1 MDNSPIELCDEL
13 IEERLLQTLAWSNV
27 LPYAE
32 LKMRVAAAADDSM
45 FRREL
50 DQLLARGLV
59 RRKAAREILWYLGY
73 ARSQP
78 ADRLAGLDDVPAPY
92 RSLLSELA
100 W

>member
-1 MDNSPIELCDEL
+1 MDNLPIALCDEL
-13 IEERLLQTLAWSNV
+13 IEERLLQTLAWGTV

-32 LKMRVAAAADDSM
+32 LKIRVAAGADDRA

-59 RRKAAREILWYLGY
+59 RRKPAHEILWYLGY
-73 ARSQP
+73 ARAEPGDQ
-78 ADRLAGLDDVPAPY
+78 LAGLDDMPGPY
-92 RSLLSELA
+92 RSLLSELM

>member
-32 LKMRVAAAADDSM
+32 LKMRVAAGVDDRA

-50 DQLLARGLV
+50 GQLLARGLV
-59 RRKAAREILWYLGY
+59 RRKPAREILWYLGY
-73 ARSQP
+73 AKAQP
-78 ADRLAGLDDVPAPY
+78 ADQLAGLDELPAPY